1 MLTVTY
7 HCFAVGLYNGLH
19 NPPYVCA
26 QSCSLYILLCI
37 IDITCPRSAHA
48 QISCAHNR
56 ACCLS
61 SFLACSQ
68 LSNSNPPSSSHF
80 LLLHSTYFE
89 THGCGH
95 SSVTGLSRTTIKLA
109 WVINRSCST
118 QADPPTRMGHKPL
131 LLSAGRPTWSYTA
144 PALGRP
150 TTRFVNAHSIE
161 ASYSAR
167 HSHSSK
173 LTLLSFGV
181 SRPARVCVYSIL

>member
-1 MLTVTY
+1 MHRICTRWAFTISPRLVLRFPGSERRKKKLQNSWM
-7 HCFAVGLYNGLH
+7 HAAAQLARERAVDGFV
-19 NPPYVCA
+19 PVF
-26 QSCSLYILLCI
+26 
-37 IDITCPRSAHA
+37 D
-48 QISCAHNR
+48 
-56 ACCLS
+56 
-61 SFLACSQ
+61 
-68 LSNSNPPSSSHF
+68 
-80 LLLHSTYFE
+80 
-89 THGCGH
+89 GCGH
-95 SSVTGLSRTTIKLA
+95 PLAQRSRVA

-167 HSHSSK
+167 HSHSSE